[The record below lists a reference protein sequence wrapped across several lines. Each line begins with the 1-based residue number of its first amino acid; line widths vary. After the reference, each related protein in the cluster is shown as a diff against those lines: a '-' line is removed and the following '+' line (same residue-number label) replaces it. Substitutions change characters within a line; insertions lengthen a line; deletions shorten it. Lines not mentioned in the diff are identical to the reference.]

1 MAEKKTEDKE
11 VTIKQS
17 ELDKMLADRDARAK
31 RTPEETA
38 IRAAIREEVSEVV
51 DEKLSSFFDLDGGDG
66 GQNDGGDAD
75 SGFWGQLAKA
85 FGAGESVK

>member
-1 MAEKKTEDKE
+1 MATKDKDEE
-11 VTIKQS
+11 VTIKRS
-17 ELDKMLADRDARAK
+17 ELDRLLADREAKAK

-38 IRAAIREEVSEVV
+38 IRSAIREEVSEVV

-66 GQNDGGDAD
+66 GENDGGDAD

-85 FGAGESVK
+85 FGAGAEVK

>member
-1 MAEKKTEDKE
+1 MAAKDKDEE
-11 VTIKQS
+11 VTIKRS
-17 ELDKMLADRDARAK
+17 ELDRLLADREAKAK

-38 IRAAIREEVSEVV
+38 IRSAIREEVSEVV

-66 GQNDGGDAD
+66 GENDGGDAD